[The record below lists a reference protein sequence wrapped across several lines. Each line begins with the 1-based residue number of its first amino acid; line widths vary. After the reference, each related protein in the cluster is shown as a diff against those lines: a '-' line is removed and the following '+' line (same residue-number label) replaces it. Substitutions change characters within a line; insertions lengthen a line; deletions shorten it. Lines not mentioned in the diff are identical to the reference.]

1 MSKPIQFL
9 NFLWSHRSLWATV
22 CLIAIVGFF
31 DENSFL
37 NLYRQKSENA
47 KLRAD
52 IEKYEEDYELN
63 TERLQ
68 QLSSSPK
75 AIEEV
80 ARVSLMMKS
89 EDEDV
94 YLVE

>member
-1 MSKPIQFL
+1 MSKPILFL
-9 NFLWSHRSLWATV
+9 NFLWRHRSLWATV

>member
-1 MSKPIQFL
+1 MSKPILFL

-22 CLIAIVGFF
+22 CLVAIVGFF
-31 DENSFL
+31 DENSFM

-47 KLRAD
+47 KLREE
-52 IEKYEEDYELN
+52 IERYEQDFETN
-63 TERLQ
+63 TDRLQ
-68 QLSSSPK
+68 QLSSSPG

-94 YLVE
+94 YIVE

>member
-9 NFLWSHRSLWATV
+9 NFLWKHRSLWATV
-22 CLIAIVGFF
+22 CLVAIVGFF

-47 KLRAD
+47 KLRAE
-52 IEKYEEDYELN
+52 IAKYEEDYELN
-63 TERLQ
+63 TERLKQ
-68 QLSSSPK
+68 ISSSPS
-75 AIEEV
+75 AIEEM

-89 EDEDV
+89 EDEDI
-94 YLVE
+94 YIVE